1 MGPRAPGSWRGA
13 EANGVRWDSET
24 ISDGAIM
31 ADGGLERLCSE
42 RQWGWRRKGPI
53 AGKDMTI

>member
-1 MGPRAPGSWRGA
+1 MGTGA
-13 EANGVRWDSET
+13 SGVQWDPET

-31 ADGGLERLCSE
+31 ADGGLEQLCSE
-42 RQWGWRRKGPI
+42 WWQGWKRKGPI